1 MSDSIKPT
9 KASFCCK
16 YCQKNIQIP
25 YGLSVITA
33 PCPYCGKEVTSP
45 DFDKEEAAAP
55 KSSESKPSETIKID
69 EASKANEANKIEPV
83 QASTGSAV
91 KAPVLVTSAA
101 VPIKKTSDLASANKE
116 ASEKLGEDEEVSEKS
131 KEARLIWI
139 VLLVLLLVIGGLAI
153 WLTSSGGNQAA
164 VAQAQADEDAGPSAE
179 ELKKEWRAGGWKQDA
194 SNVLIGFMSAKSAE
208 EKMKYVIAN
217 DGVQEGLQQFYPAG
231 SDDSDTPAEF
241 FAHRSGSEQD
251 HERGI
256 FRMQYRQ
263 PGQVEIKD
271 YFAPIGSLDK
281 IMGMKEATLIDMA
294 YAINKS
300 NVSVP
305 ISIMA
310 FFKDTEA
317 GLKLDASVFMQGKF
331 RTFRS
336 FVNYPKP
343 GGKEIFRVTISESI
357 DHELR
362 DNKQYRTYR
371 IEDFAYPEEHVN
383 VSVKVD
389 SEVGKILSALNWR
402 GTDRDYQ
409 ARTATIEL
417 GWSKAKPVSLQVERL
432 ICWEFLGVGG
442 EIGNTAVDADSDEV
456 TKVPQTSDK

>member
-1 MSDSIKPT
+1 MSDSTKPT
-9 KASFCCK
+9 KASFSCK

-45 DFDKEEAAAP
+45 DFDKEEAAEP
-55 KSSESKPSETIKID
+55 
-69 EASKANEANKIEPV
+69 EASAARKTDGTNEADKVEPV
-83 QASTGSAV
+83 QTSTGSTV
-91 KAPVLVTSAA
+91 KAPVLVTGAA
-101 VPIKKTSDLASANKE
+101 ASIKKTSDLPDPNKE
-116 ASEKLGEDEEVSEKS
+116 ANEKLGEGEEVLEKS
-131 KEARLIWI
+131 KEARLIWM
-139 VLLVLLLVIGGLAI
+139 VLFVLLLVIGGLAI
-153 WLTSSGGNQAA
+153 WLTSSEKNQAA
-164 VAQAQADEDAGPSAE
+164 VAELQADEDAGPSAE

-208 EKMKYVIAN
+208 EKMKYVIPN
-217 DGVQEGLQQFYPAG
+217 DGVQEDLQQFYPAG

-256 FRMQYRQ
+256 FRMHYHQ

-300 NVSVP
+300 NVSAP

-317 GLKLDASVFMQGKF
+317 GLKLDASVFIQGKF

-343 GGKEIFRVTISESI
+343 GDKKIFRVTISESI

-383 VSVKVD
+383 VSVKVN

-409 ARTATIEL
+409 ARTATLEL

-442 EIGNTAVDADSDEV
+442 EIGNSAEDADSDEV